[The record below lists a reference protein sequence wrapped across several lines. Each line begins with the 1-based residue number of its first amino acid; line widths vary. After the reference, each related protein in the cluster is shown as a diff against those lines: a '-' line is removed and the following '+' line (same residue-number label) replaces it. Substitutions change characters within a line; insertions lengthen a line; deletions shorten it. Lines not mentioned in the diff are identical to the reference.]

1 MSLADQISLRPG
13 ARWLEFHPAMATQIE
28 PGLTEDQVRVITIK
42 SAHGPTAAMEVNGQ
56 LLFACGMF
64 TISRESVEV
73 WALISPS
80 LKRRYPILLTRKII
94 ELLDI
99 YALSE
104 GLRSVFMYVECA
116 RKDAQAWAY
125 SLGFQPTGEIL
136 NYANPGAGIFI
147 FTKEF
152 NHGSSNSIYSS
163 RRNRQD
169 GD

>member
-13 ARWLEFHPAMATQIE
+13 ARWLEFHPTMATQIE

-42 SAHGPTAAMEVNGQ
+42 SAHGPTSAMEVDGQ

-73 WALISPS
+73 WALINPT
-80 LKRRYPILLTRKII
+80 LKHKYPILLTRKII

-99 YALSE
+99 HALSE
-104 GLRSVFMYVECA
+104 GLRSVFMYVESG

-125 SLGFQPTGEIL
+125 SLGFKPTGEIL
-136 NYANPGAGIFI
+136 NYADPGAGVLI
-147 FTKEF
+147 FTKDF
-152 NHGSSNSIYSS
+152 NHGRSNSIRSS
-163 RRNRQD
+163 HCHRQD